1 MSAAFSSPLRKLTA
15 LLLLMATIAAA
26 YLLVAEPLVARIG
39 ELEDRLQAERLLLGR
54 LRAIEAT
61 AKQPQDAG
69 PAGTGETLKSSIGD
83 VFLSG
88 ESAGVMAARVQE
100 SLQMMARANN
110 MNVASM
116 RTVGIR
122 QNDGLSLVGIE
133 AEVEGGLAGLQKMLL
148 TMEAS
153 RPVLLVDTMQV
164 TPASNAVARKG
175 PSNGEPSLNVRLLV
189 FGASRDR
196 LGDN

>member
-1 MSAAFSSPLRKLTA
+1 MSATLSSPLRKLTA
-15 LLLLMATIAAA
+15 LLLLMATVAVA

-69 PAGTGETLKSSIGD
+69 TGETLKSSIGD

-100 SLQMMARANN
+100 SLQMMARAND

-122 QNDGLSLVGIE
+122 QHDGLSLVGIE

-148 TMEAS
+148 TIEAS

-164 TPASNAVARKG
+164 APASNAVARKG
-175 PSNGEPSLNVRLLV
+175 ASDGEPSLNVRLLV